1 MDLLAAKDRGMD
13 AYLTQHKLDAVLFP
27 GTAGASIAA
36 KAGYPSV
43 QVPGGLISGFDGKET
58 PDYPLG
64 VTFAGRAW
72 SEHKLLRLAYA
83 YEQASN
89 ARRPPPN
96 LPAL

>member
-1 MDLLAAKDRGMD
+1 MAAIE
-13 AYLTQHKLDAVLFP
+13 APA
-27 GTAGASIAA
+27 
-36 KAGYPSV
+36 
-43 QVPGGLISGFDGKET
+43 VPGGLISGFDGKET